1 MYNDFNDFEVG
12 IKKGIREGR
21 IKLSQELV
29 IKQAEKIALE
39 YKQEFTDFGQLAKE
53 VEKLIDL
60 VYLLRDEKDS

>member
-39 YKQEFTDFGQLAKE
+39 YRGDETDFGKLAKE
-53 VEKLIDL
+53 VEALIDL

>member
-1 MYNDFNDFEVG
+1 MYSDFDIG
-12 IKKGIREGR
+12 MKRGIREGR

-29 IKQAEKIALE
+29 IKQAERIALE
-39 YKQEFTDFGQLAKE
+39 YKGVETDFGKLAKE